1 MPQIYPPEYFLKD
14 ECYKIIGC
22 SMEVHKTLGNGF
34 LEAVYQEAL
43 ALEFT
48 EQKVP
53 FHKEKEIEILYK
65 DRILNKKYNADF
77 LCFDQIIVELKAISE
92 LTENNYKQLFN
103 YLKAT
108 GLKLGLIINFG
119 SESLGTNELFDS

>member
-1 MPQIYPPEYFLKD
+1 MPQIYPTEYLFKE

-43 ALEFT
+43 ALEFAD
-48 EQKVP
+48 QKIP
-53 FHKEKEIEILYK
+53 FQREKEIEIQYK
-65 DRILNKKYNADF
+65 NKVLSKKYCADF

-108 GLKLGLIINFG
+108 NLKLGLIINFG
-119 SESLGTNELFDS
+119 NESLEYKRIIK

>member
-1 MPQIYPPEYFLKD
+1 
-14 ECYKIIGC
+14 
-22 SMEVHKTLGNGF
+22 MEVHKTLGNGF

-43 ALEFT
+43 ALEFE
-48 EQKVP
+48 EQKIP
-53 FHKEKEIEILYK
+53 FQREKEIEIQYK
-65 DRILNKKYNADF
+65 NKILNKKYSADF

-108 GLKLGLIINFG
+108 GLKLGLIMNFG
-119 SESLGTNELFDS
+119 SESLEYKRIIK